1 MTNTNQPMAG
11 QVTWGIPVPR
21 KLVVINDSVGGGML
35 MTTLTTYLISVAV
48 VIFSSQEYS
57 QGLLIYSGC
66 TCLLE

>member
-1 MTNTNQPMAG
+1 MTNTNQPMAD

>member
-1 MTNTNQPMAG
+1 MANTNQPMADQTTRG
-11 QVTWGIPVPR
+11 NPVHR
-21 KLVVINDSVGGGML
+21 KLVVINDSVGGGMP

-66 TCLLE
+66 TCLLG